1 VRSVAGGRNEQPR
14 RAIACLRVAV
24 YRTAF
29 PIGASAEAV
38 WEILTDFDRYGEW
51 NPSLPSISG
60 ELRAGSTVSLTLGM
74 PGRPS
79 PRVKA
84 TLGDVAP
91 GRRLTWHGNA
101 GADWLFAGD
110 REFLI
115 EEQPDGTV
123 LFTHIEDVHGALFPL
138 FRAVMGSAIQRS
150 HDAFNAALKQRAEAR
165 APASQ

>member
-1 VRSVAGGRNEQPR
+1 M
-14 RAIACLRVAV
+14 AV

-29 PIGASAEAV
+29 PIEASPDAV
-38 WEILTDFDRYGEW
+38 WDVLTDFGSYSEW

-60 ELRAGSTVSLTLGM
+60 ELRTGGSVSLTLGM

-79 PRVKA
+79 PKVKA

-91 GRRLTWHGNA
+91 GQHLTWHGNA

-115 EEQPDGTV
+115 DRQPDGTV
-123 LFTHIEDVHGALFPL
+123 LFTHTEDIHGALFPL
-138 FRAVMGSAIQRS
+138 FRAVMGNAIQRS
-150 HDAFNAALKQRAEAR
+150 HDGFNVALKERAEAR
-165 APASQ
+165 APSSSQ